1 MKGYKKG
8 SSSKRTFEPAEWD
21 FAHLR
26 KKVKKK
32 DGQELNHK
40 DRDIS
45 ALRNR

>member
-21 FAHLR
+21 SAYLR
-26 KKVKKK
+26 KKIKKK
-32 DGQELNHK
+32 DGQKLNCEE
-40 DRDIS
+40 RDIS